1 MLSGSIRRKPQNDN
15 LHRISNRCHYCRSVS
30 YVVLEMTKET
40 FMWTDEIINR
50 AAQLWASGMD
60 ATQIGLEIGV
70 NRNKMLGIMHRN
82 REKFPKR
89 GELWPRSAIDKA
101 AELWDQGVSVS
112 MIGLA
117 LGYTKGQIS
126 GMTKRNRDRFPV
138 KKTGRKRADDKK
150 TLSVDRIAA
159 KKDKPQYLSK
169 FNTNAGSKASW
180 YQDPDLDEF
189 ELSRLPGVSLVDN
202 DGCMYPLTAEGP
214 HLFCGH
220 LRFKGRYCEHHTH
233 KCEGYKGINI
243 SYKKAY
249 DRNIREVV

>member
-1 MLSGSIRRKPQNDN
+1 
-15 LHRISNRCHYCRSVS
+15 
-30 YVVLEMTKET
+30 MTKET
-40 FMWTDEIINR
+40 FTWTDEIINR
-50 AAQLWASGMD
+50 AAQLWVSGMD

-112 MIGLA
+112 MISLA

-126 GMTKRNRDRFPV
+126 GMTKRNRERFPV

-159 KKDKPQYLSK
+159 KKSPRNDKVNRLSK
-169 FNTNAGSKASW
+169 FNPNAGSKASW
-180 YQDPDLDEF
+180 YKDPELDSF
-189 ELSRLPGVSLVDN
+189 ELSRLPGLTLMEN
-202 DGCMYPLTAEGP
+202 DGCMYPLTGRGAET
-214 HLFCGH
+214 LFCGH
-220 LRFKGRYCEHHTH
+220 SRFKGRYCEYHTE
-233 KCEGYKGINI
+233 KCAGYQGL
-243 SYKKAY
+243 SFGYRESY
-249 DRNIREVV
+249 DRNIVRGRV